1 MTVISQRLIQDWTR
15 RNRWIWS
22 LFGVLILWMVIS
34 SVSDRFSLNSLSGVA
49 VSASFLTIVALGQM
63 FVITSGSGNIDLSVG
78 SVLTLSAYAGVVL
91 IHGDN
96 ARLPLGI
103 LAVAAIGLAV
113 GLVNAALVVLCRLP
127 AMIGTL
133 ATGYILATATLFA
146 NRGVRSFA
154 VCPILR
160 FLGAERVAGL
170 PVMMLIALAAVAM
183 CIYVLNWTVFG
194 RLLTAAGQND
204 RAAYLAGVR
213 VNRTIAATFVISSVV
228 AALDGLLLS
237 AYVGGAFLE
246 MGIPYL
252 LHSIAAVV
260 LGGSLVMGGS
270 STAVGTMFGGVL
282 LVLIVATMQIANLP
296 PGAQDIVEGLVV
308 ISVLAL
314 AASPAGRR
322 IRRRSAAR
330 T

>member
-1 MTVISQRLIQDWTR
+1 MSALADFHPAEWTR
-15 RNRWIWS
+15 RNRWVWS
-22 LFGVLILWMVIS
+22 LAGVLILWAVMSTVT
-34 SVSDRFSLNSLSGVA
+34 DRFSLSSLSGVA

-63 FVITSGSGNIDLSVG
+63 FVITSGGGNIDLSVA
-78 SVLTLSAYAGVVL
+78 SVLTLSAYTGVVL
-91 IHGDN
+91 INGQN
-96 ARLPLGI
+96 ERLLLGV
-103 LAVAAIGLAV
+103 AAAAAIGLLV
-113 GLVNAALVVLCRLP
+113 GAANAALVVLFRLP

-146 NRGVRSFA
+146 NRAIKTFA
-154 VCPILR
+154 ISPILR
-160 FLGAERVAGL
+160 FIGADRVGGV
-170 PVMMLIALAAVAM
+170 PVMMLIALAAVTA
-183 CIYVLNWTVFG
+183 CVYVLNRTVFG
-194 RLLTAAGQND
+194 RTLAAVGQNQ
-204 RAAYLAGVR
+204 RAAHLAGVR
-213 VNRTIAATFVISSVV
+213 ARRIVAASFVISSLL

-270 STAVGTMFGGVL
+270 STAVGTLFGGVL
-282 LVLIVATMQIANLP
+282 LVLIVATMQIAGLP
-296 PGAQDIVEGLVV
+296 PGAQDIVEGFVV

-314 AASPAGRR
+314 AAGSGARPL
-322 IRRRSAAR
+322 RRSAAK

>member
-1 MTVISQRLIQDWTR
+1 MRLAANVRVLDWSR

-22 LFGVLILWMVIS
+22 LAGVLILWAVMS
-34 SVSDRFSLNSLSGVA
+34 SVTDRFSLSSLSGVA
-49 VSASFLTIVALGQM
+49 VSASFLTVVALGQM
-63 FVITSGSGNIDLSVG
+63 FVITSGSGNIDLSVA
-78 SVLTLSAYAGVVL
+78 SVLTLSAYVGVVV
-91 IHGDN
+91 IDGQN
-96 ARLPLGI
+96 GRLLLG
-103 LAVAAIGLAV
+103 LATALAIGLIV
-113 GLVNAALVVLCRLP
+113 GAANAALVVLCRLP

-146 NRGVRSFA
+146 NRAIRTFA
-154 VCPILR
+154 ISPILR
-160 FLGAERVAGL
+160 FLGADRVGGV
-170 PVMMLIALAAVAM
+170 PVMTLIALAAVVV
-183 CIYVLNWTVFG
+183 CVFVLNRTVFG
-194 RLLTAAGQND
+194 RTLTAVGQNQ
-204 RAAYLAGVR
+204 RAAHLAGVR
-213 VNRTIAATFVISSVV
+213 AQRIVAAAFVISSVL

-282 LVLIVATMQIANLP
+282 LVLIVATMQIAGLP
-296 PGAQDIVEGLVV
+296 PGAQDIVEGFVV

-314 AASPAGRR
+314 AAGPGARR
-322 IRRRSAAR
+322 VRRSTAA